1 MTDKLRSDWDP
12 QSESVLRDQRAAYD
26 NMREQCPVAY
36 NEAVQWS
43 LFRHRDLIRVLHDH
57 DTFSSVVSQH
67 LSIPNGMDPPEHTI
81 YRQIIEP
88 YFAPA
93 RMEAFEPSCREIITE
108 LLDQIPA
115 QNDVELMADIAQ
127 PFAVQV
133 QCAFLG
139 WPPSLHDPLVQWA
152 RKNTEATRAG
162 DRAAMSD
169 IAREL
174 ETLVVDMLEVRR
186 QAGAKPG
193 DDITADLMHEEI
205 WGRRLNNEEM
215 TSILRNWT
223 VGEIGTISAAIGI
236 LVHYLAKHIEVQK
249 RLREQP
255 SLLPGAIDEILRIH
269 GPLVTNRRITT
280 CPVEMGGRKMGAG
293 ERISLNWISA
303 NRDSNVFDSPDS
315 FRLDRDPTENLL
327 YGAGIHV
334 CPGAPLARM
343 ELLTVMEALFK
354 HTEWIEPVA
363 GKPAIN
369 AVYPASGF
377 SSLPLR
383 FKTA

>member
-1 MTDKLRSDWDP
+1 
-12 QSESVLRDQRAAYD
+12 
-26 NMREQCPVAY
+26 
-36 NEAVQWS
+36 
-43 LFRHRDLIRVLHDH
+43 
-57 DTFSSVVSQH
+57 
-67 LSIPNGMDPPEHTI
+67 
-81 YRQIIEP
+81 
-88 YFAPA
+88 
-93 RMEAFEPSCREIITE
+93 
-108 LLDQIPA
+108 
-115 QNDVELMADIAQ
+115 MA
-127 PFAVQV
+127 
-133 QCAFLG
+133 
-139 WPPSLHDPLVQWA
+139 
-152 RKNTEATRAG
+152 
-162 DRAAMSD
+162 D

-193 DDITADLMHEEI
+193 DDITADLMHEEV
-205 WGRRLNNEEM
+205 WGRPLSHKEM

-236 LVHYLAKHIEVQK
+236 LVHYLAKHIEVQT

-255 SLLPGAIDEILRIH
+255 SRLPGAIDEILRIH
-269 GPLVTNRRITT
+269 GPLVANRRITT
-280 CPVEMGGRKMGAG
+280 CPVEIGGRKIGAG
-293 ERISLNWISA
+293 EQISLNWISA
-303 NRDSNVFDSPDS
+303 NRDGDVFDSPDS

-343 ELLTVMEALFK
+343 ELLAVMEALFE

-383 FKTA
+383 FRTA

>member
-12 QSESVLRDQRAAYD
+12 QSEAVLRDQRAAYD

-36 NEAVQWS
+36 NETMQWS
-43 LFRHRDLIRVLHDH
+43 LFRHRDLTRVLHDH
-57 DTFSSVVSQH
+57 DTFSSVVSRH
-67 LSIPNGMDPPEHTI
+67 LSIPNGMDPPEHTV
-81 YRQIIEP
+81 YRHIIEP

-93 RMEAFEPSCREIITE
+93 RMEAFGPSCREIITE
-108 LLDQIPA
+108 LINNIPA
-115 QNDVELMADIAQ
+115 HGRVELMADIAQ
-127 PFAVQV
+127 PFAVRV

-139 WPPSLHDPLVQWA
+139 WPSGLHDPLVQWA

-162 DRAAMSD
+162 DRTAMAD

-174 ETLVVDMLEVRR
+174 ETLVVDMLETRR

-193 DDITADLMHEEI
+193 DDITADLMHEEV
-205 WGRRLNNEEM
+205 WGRPLSHEEM

-236 LVHYLAKHIEVQK
+236 LVHYLAKHLEVQK

-269 GPLVTNRRITT
+269 GPLVANRRITT
-280 CPVEMGGRKMGAG
+280 CPVEIGGRKIGAG

-303 NRDSNVFDSPDS
+303 NRDGDVFDSPDS

-343 ELLTVMEALFK
+343 ELLAVMEALFE

-383 FKTA
+383 FRTA